1 MKKRRSEGILFML
14 LAAVLTAGCGR
25 GQVMGDKEGEVS
37 QASGE
42 RTEEALPDRERQSGG
57 QEDKAREEESFGEHG
72 LTQAEGGDPQL
83 LPVCQTRH
91 IY

>member
-37 QASGE
+37 
-42 RTEEALPDRERQSGG
+42 
-57 QEDKAREEESFGEHG
+57 
-72 LTQAEGGDPQL
+72 
-83 LPVCQTRH
+83 
-91 IY
+91 